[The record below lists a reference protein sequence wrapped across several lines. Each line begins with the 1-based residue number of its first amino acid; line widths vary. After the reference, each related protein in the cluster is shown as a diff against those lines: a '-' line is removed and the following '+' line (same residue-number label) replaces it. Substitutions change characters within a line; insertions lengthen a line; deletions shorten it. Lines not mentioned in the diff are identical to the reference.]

1 MARSVIS
8 AAKGR
13 PAGNMDMLPDGA
25 RDLLVGKRYKN
36 EELNAS
42 IALVFNDKTSL
53 QESKDPG
60 TRGKACSKEDL
71 PSVEGGLG

>member
-13 PAGNMDMLPDGA
+13 PAGNMDMLPGGA
-25 RDLLVGKRYKN
+25 RDLLAGKRYRN
-36 EELNAS
+36 EVLDAL

-53 QESKDPG
+53 QESQDPG

-71 PSVEGGLG
+71 PSVEGRLG